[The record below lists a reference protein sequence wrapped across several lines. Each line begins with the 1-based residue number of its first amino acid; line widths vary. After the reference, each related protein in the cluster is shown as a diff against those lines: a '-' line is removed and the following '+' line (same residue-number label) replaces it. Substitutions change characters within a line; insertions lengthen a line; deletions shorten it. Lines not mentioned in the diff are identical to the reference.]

1 MTLDEAILF
10 CEEAAKKYEKAI
22 DTEID
27 STRKIN
33 CVKCLIA
40 FYQILEWLK
49 KRIEVE
55 E

>member
-33 CVKCLIA
+33 CGKHLIA

-49 KRIEVE
+49 NVEVKE
-55 E
+55 

>member
-1 MTLDEAILF
+1 MTLDEAIQY
-10 CEEAAKKYEKAI
+10 CEEAVEKYKKAI
-22 DTEID
+22 DTEVD

-33 CVKCLIA
+33 CVKCFMA